1 LTAGNC
7 PLPDVVRD
15 VKTFASVQVPSVAV
29 VEKTWLI
36 DESLLVTLH
45 RNPYQPVE
53 NTKWRCRGQ
62 LGDIWCKPFCKNN
75 RSNNN
80 QSSTAT
86 AASNDNRFTFSVKDT
101 ANVYRY
107 HTFWGSEHAVLLLN
121 HIAICS
127 NPTVSN
133 QNCCNG

>member
-1 LTAGNC
+1 MNHCSSLCIKTLTNQ
-7 PLPDVVRD
+7 L
-15 VKTFASVQVPSVAV
+15 KEQST
-29 VEKTWLI
+29 
-36 DESLLVTLH
+36 
-45 RNPYQPVE
+45 E

-80 QSSTAT
+80 QSSTAA

-121 HIAICS
+121 HIVNAGMSEHPTIFN